1 MVTSLAAMD
10 GVENL
15 STVTNSPMRT
25 CKCFPP
31 PFTTP
36 PHHTSTSKLRHTGPG
51 TLSMAN
57 AGKDTN
63 GSQFFICTAITS
75 WLDGKHVVFGKV
87 VEGMDVVYAIE
98 DVPKG
103 QGDKPIEDVVIT
115 DSGEVNSSLLLLLL
129 FADSSMYF
137 F

>member
-1 MVTSLAAMD
+1 
-10 GVENL
+10 
-15 STVTNSPMRT
+15 
-25 CKCFPP
+25 
-31 PFTTP
+31 
-36 PHHTSTSKLRHTGPG
+36 
-51 TLSMAN
+51 MAN

-63 GSQFFICTAITS
+63 GSQFFICTAVTS

-129 FADSSMYF
+129 LADSSTYF
-137 F
+137 FFSSPSRRK